1 MRNLGEIMSTKQISS
16 KELYSFSYMG
26 KYNYWLIKKINME
39 QFIKENTVDECK
51 KYEKFF
57 SKILRELEI
66 CIESLEV
73 LLDRKLT
80 NDEKSKG
87 FEI

>member
-1 MRNLGEIMSTKQISS
+1 
-16 KELYSFSYMG
+16 
-26 KYNYWLIKKINME
+26 ME
-39 QFIKENTVDECK
+39 QFTKENSLDECK
-51 KYEKFF
+51 KYESFF
-57 SKILRELEI
+57 NKILKELDI